1 MRLRKNIL
9 EYSNVRFE
17 AFSNVRFEAFTVIYN
32 GIKTSKHLF
41 DNRNCLYPPLHGT
54 KVSDVADVAIV

>member
-1 MRLRKNIL
+1 MNAVKKKYLKSTVMSGLKHSLPYLMALKPQNI
-9 EYSNVRFE
+9 
-17 AFSNVRFEAFTVIYN
+17 
-32 GIKTSKHLF
+32 GSKHLF

>member
-1 MRLRKNIL
+1 MSGLKHSLPYLMALKSQNI
-9 EYSNVRFE
+9 
-17 AFSNVRFEAFTVIYN
+17 
-32 GIKTSKHLF
+32 GSKHLF

>member
-1 MRLRKNIL
+1 MNAVKKKYLKSIVMSGLKHSLPYLRELKPQNI
-9 EYSNVRFE
+9 
-17 AFSNVRFEAFTVIYN
+17 
-32 GIKTSKHLF
+32 GSKHLF